1 MLEPQA
7 VGASKSHHFSL
18 RYALLASASQSTHN
32 PSLAITVLSGKRRTI
47 ESRGGRAQ
55 RIAGLVA
62 LQSGVFCSL
71 RKGVDCNLGGFPDSS
86 NAVKTLVPGITGSGA
101 SVSDIPNSRT

>member
-1 MLEPQA
+1 MTRAGMRLPVFAVVRRTRSFPALFCDQAQPLLTHVFRCCRVLEPQA
-7 VGASKSHHFSL
+7 VGASKNHDFSL

-32 PSLAITVLSGKRRTI
+32 PSLTITVLSGTI

-62 LQSGVFCSL
+62 LQSGVFCRL
-71 RKGVDCNLGGFPDSS
+71 RK
-86 NAVKTLVPGITGSGA
+86 
-101 SVSDIPNSRT
+101 